1 MNLPPLAIGCDHAGF
16 EYKELIK
23 RALQDEGYTVHDK
36 GTHSLD
42 SGRLSRLRASR
53 RRGGGVGRLPAG
65 HPDLRQRQRRRHHGE
80 QTPGIRAAIAWRNDV
95 AALARQH
102 NDANI
107 LCLPARFI
115 TIDEAQQFVRT
126 FLATAFEGGRHAQ
139 RVGKIPLQHCASGG
153 RSSCRAS
160 FNKHGTQTLPGRR
173 LHRPALRRQS
183 GRGDAAARGAAGS
196 AHAKH
201 RGGEQP
207 ERDRL
212 PPSGRSGGEYHIR
225 WFTPAAEINLCGH
238 ATLASAW
245 VVFNKLGDTARRW
258 CFI

>member
-1 MNLPPLAIGCDHAGF
+1 MFTVHRLITPFSNRLKTSPATHTRPTDVDINFSIFEFNPLRVHTMNLPPLAIGCDHAGF

-42 SGRLSRLRASR
+42 SVDYPDFVHPVAEAVESGACRQGILICGSAN
-53 RRGGGVGRLPAG
+53 GVAITANK
-65 HPDLRQRQRRRHHGE
+65 HQ
-80 QTPGIRAAIAWRNDV
+80 GIRAAIAWRNDL

-139 RVGKIPLQHCASGG
+139 RVGKIPLQHC
-153 RSSCRAS
+153 
-160 FNKHGTQTLPGRR
+160 
-173 LHRPALRRQS
+173 
-183 GRGDAAARGAAGS
+183 
-196 AHAKH
+196 
-201 RGGEQP
+201 
-207 ERDRL
+207 
-212 PPSGRSGGEYHIR
+212 
-225 WFTPAAEINLCGH
+225 
-238 ATLASAW
+238 
-245 VVFNKLGDTARRW
+245 
-258 CFI
+258 